1 MLSALFAGSQY
12 PTYLVFVAVF
22 VAGLLTAVL
31 MPAFIRVMRKDGIGQ
46 QVRADGPQTHLV
58 KQGTPTMGGVIMLVG
73 LLLTTVLLARWTPDL
88 ILCIC
93 ATVGTG
99 LLGLLDDVES
109 VSHGRSLGLTPS
121 QKMAGLI
128 VISVAFCLLA
138 VNWVGIAP
146 TITFPGGLTV
156 DLGVLAMQIGP
167 VSVPWLYV
175 FFVFL
180 MLAGLSNAVNLTD
193 GLDGLAG
200 GTVMVVMLA
209 MAMVA
214 FSYDEINLAVFA
226 GAAAGACVGF
236 LWHNCYPASIF
247 MGDTG
252 SLALGAAFAALAIL
266 TKTEVTS
273 LVMGGLFICEAL
285 SVMMQVI
292 SFKTTG
298 KRIFL
303 MAPLHHHFEKKGWSE
318 TKVVIRFLDR
328 ERHVRCR
335 GLCAVLPASIAR
347 CARIGRWY
355 VGAAVPWAASAVLQG
370 GNGHV

>member
-1 MLSALFAGSQY
+1 MLSSLFAGSQY

-22 VAGLLTAVL
+22 VAGLITAAI

-73 LLLTTVLLARWTPDL
+73 IMLTVLLLARWTPDL
-88 ILCIC
+88 ILCVV
-93 ATVGTG
+93 ATIATG
-99 LLGLLDDVES
+99 LLGLLDDIES

-146 TITFPGGLTV
+146 TVTFPGGLV
-156 DLGVLAMQIGP
+156 IDLGVLTSTIAGVQ
-167 VSVPWLYV
+167 VPWLYV
-175 FFVFL
+175 LFVFL
-180 MLAGLSNAVNLTD
+180 LLAGLSNAVNLTD

-226 GAAAGACVGF
+226 GACAGACVGF

-252 SLALGAAFAALAIL
+252 SLALGAGFAALAVL

-285 SVMMQVI
+285 SVMLQVI

-318 TKVVIRFLDR
+318 TKVVIRFWI
-328 ERHVRCR
+328 VS
-335 GLCAVLPASIAR
+335 AMF
-347 CARIGRWY
+347 
-355 VGAAVPWAASAVLQG
+355 AAVGFALYFQLR
-370 GNGHV
+370 